1 MQMDMADIV
10 ELCCAARACMQLYR
24 KASKL
29 KRSER
34 YFWRIWSYHA
44 QVASK
49 CTSFSVS
56 LLHRGHRKFTTFS
69 SMYRRLCVSI
79 WLIPS
84 LNLVKAFL
92 ICWFC
97 ITSRYFSFP
106 KALLKV
112 LYTSYLPLDSNFEC
126 QFWMKQSLRRCWNSA
141 KKRVSSHTDPFH
153 QAKAKPF
160 VHSKSRTAEAQFS
173 LPSSAMFFSILYA
186 ILEYLL
192 LDNLFNLS
200 QYFTHLVD
208 ARIDRWCLPSSP

>member
-1 MQMDMADIV
+1 MADIL

-24 KASKL
+24 KTSKS

-44 QVASK
+44 HVASK

-56 LLHRGHRKFTTFS
+56 PLHRGHRNITAFS
-69 SMYRRLCVSI
+69 SVYRRLCVSI

-97 ITSRYFSFP
+97 ITSKYFSFS
-106 KALLKV
+106 KALLIKV
-112 LYTSYLPLDSNFEC
+112 LHTSCLPLDSSLEC
-126 QFWMKQSLRRCWNSA
+126 QFWMEQSLRRCWNSV
-141 KKRVSSHTDPFH
+141 KKRFSSPTDPFH
-153 QAKAKPF
+153 QAKEKPF

-173 LPSSAMFFSILYA
+173 LPSSAMLFSMLYSILT
-186 ILEYLL
+186 YLL

-208 ARIDRWCLPSSP
+208 ARTDRWCLPSSP